1 MFEVDIPGLRQ
12 IVERRGVERV
22 ILELVSNALDE
33 PGVTT
38 IRVTLDSVARN
49 RVKVIVEDDAP
60 EGFVNLRDA
69 WTLFGNTRKRGNAEV
84 RGRFNLGEKLVIAAC
99 ESASIT
105 TTTGCVAFANGE
117 RTRPR
122 RTTEKG
128 SVFEGTVRMTR
139 DEATAAEKLM
149 KSVLV
154 PPGIILLVNEERV
167 ANRTPVAEA
176 SEILSTEVADE
187 EGYLRRTARRTM
199 VGVYRKLPSEVATI
213 YEMGIPVVEIKGD
226 HHVSIGQKVPL
237 SMERDNVPPSY
248 LRRVRAVMLNCLA
261 TVPGALDSTN
271 ASDPWVKDALESPTV
286 EPEAVKA
293 VIKAAYGDLVTTRD
307 PRDPEAVKRCVSAGY
322 AVIEPGAFSASAW
335 VNIRR
340 AQTVKPAGQIMAT
353 KPSGVAPTD
362 FLGEGDLSP
371 GMKACRELYQ
381 RLAWEVIQQEI
392 QVVFVSAPTACT
404 LATWVASTPVTKA
417 TFTLNVGTLGRAWFD
432 RGCVAEVLDLALHEF
447 AHEFS
452 SDHCSA
458 EYHAAC
464 TRLGGLLALA
474 VHANPQILRFSVAG
488 T

>member
-154 PPGIILLVNEERV
+154 PPGIILLVN
-167 ANRTPVAEA
+167 
-176 SEILSTEVADE
+176 
-187 EGYLRRTARRTM
+187 
-199 VGVYRKLPSEVATI
+199 
-213 YEMGIPVVEIKGD
+213 
-226 HHVSIGQKVPL
+226 
-237 SMERDNVPPSY
+237 
-248 LRRVRAVMLNCLA
+248 
-261 TVPGALDSTN
+261 
-271 ASDPWVKDALESPTV
+271 
-286 EPEAVKA
+286 
-293 VIKAAYGDLVTTRD
+293 
-307 PRDPEAVKRCVSAGY
+307 
-322 AVIEPGAFSASAW
+322 
-335 VNIRR
+335 
-340 AQTVKPAGQIMAT
+340 
-353 KPSGVAPTD
+353 
-362 FLGEGDLSP
+362 
-371 GMKACRELYQ
+371 
-381 RLAWEVIQQEI
+381 
-392 QVVFVSAPTACT
+392 
-404 LATWVASTPVTKA
+404 
-417 TFTLNVGTLGRAWFD
+417 
-432 RGCVAEVLDLALHEF
+432 
-447 AHEFS
+447 
-452 SDHCSA
+452 
-458 EYHAAC
+458 
-464 TRLGGLLALA
+464 
-474 VHANPQILRFSVAG
+474 
-488 T
+488 